1 MATQQGAATF
11 SVIAK
16 DAASTV
22 LRSVGKEMGSLG
34 KTGKAVFKTMAVAV
48 AAVATAIVG
57 ASIAAANFAKKAISA
72 AMQDQAEQTKLI
84 AVLEARGLATEANRK
99 QVDALIK
106 SGQALAFTDS
116 EIRTG
121 LAIATQFTNDFTK
134 AQKILAVAQ
143 DVSRAKGISL
153 EEATSIVGKAFAG
166 NGKAAKQLG
175 IDLTKTTKV
184 LGDKISKDKD
194 GHTVT
199 TKTVGLIKKQIKG
212 QDALNA
218 ISGKFAGVAEKSAKT
233 AQSQFTILGIKI
245 SEAQESIGGAL
256 LPAVLKVFDALQP
269 VVDDLLGELEKR
281 LPDLEAFANTLADEI
296 IAKIPGF
303 IAAAKEALPGIIK
316 GINDFI
322 VGVVNFGTQIVST
335 LGPNG
340 LVTAGLIGIG
350 AKIGGFSGALA
361 AAFTKGF
368 SDIGFGPFQS
378 MLLGTIAG
386 AVTAGVIS
394 GLASAAVTTA
404 ISTLTGQLGT
414 AAATGTATSAA
425 ASIGLFTSAG
435 LAAIAGAVTVATAA
449 LTNAITSSGMTNK
462 VGGNNVIDIFG
473 TTAATLAPTPKTTL
487 TGPSVGTSFG
497 APGKT
502 TVLTNVTVGKG
513 AVTKASSVV
522 SQASRTTGA
531 SRATAR

>member
-48 AAVATAIVG
+48 AAVASAITG
-57 ASIAAANFAKKAISA
+57 AAIAAASFAKKAITA

-84 AVLEARGLATEANRK
+84 AILEARGLATEANKK

-106 SGQALAFTDS
+106 SGQALAFTDG
-116 EIRTG
+116 EIRSG
-121 LAIATQFTNDFTK
+121 LGIATQFTNDFTK

-184 LGDKISKDKD
+184 LGDKITKDKD

-322 VGVVNFGTQIVST
+322 VGVVNFGKEIVST

-368 SDIGFGPFQS
+368 SDIGFGPFAS

-386 AVTAGVIS
+386 AVTAGVVS
-394 GLASAAVTTA
+394 GLASAAVTAA
-404 ISTLTGQLGT
+404 INGASLKLG
-414 AAATGTATSAA
+414 AASAA
-425 ASIGLFTSAG
+425 GVSALAVGAIG
-435 LAAIAGAVTVATAA
+435 LAAAAAAVVIA
-449 LTNAITSSGMTNK
+449 NAIKENMEKPVNSIPLQPEFDAPN
-462 VGGNNVIDIFG
+462 IFDILFPKKGAFG
-473 TTAATLAPTPKTTL
+473 TPGSGLGTNNPMTAKFSTPQPAPKTN
-487 TGPSVGTSFG
+487 VN
-497 APGKT
+497 T
-502 TVLTNVTVGKG
+502 TITVGKG

-522 SQASRTTGA
+522 SQASRTQVP
-531 SRATAR
+531 SRATNR

>member
-116 EIRTG
+116 EIRSG
-121 LAIATQFTNDFTK
+121 LSIATQFTNDFTK

-245 SEAQESIGGAL
+245 GEAQESIGGAL

-340 LVTAGLIGIG
+340 LVTAGLVGIG

-368 SDIGFGPFQS
+368 ADIGLGPFQS
-378 MLLGTIAG
+378 LLLGTIAG
-386 AVTAGVIS
+386 AVTAGLVS
-394 GLASAAVTTA
+394 GLASAAVTAAIGGLTA
-404 ISTLTGQLGT
+404 RIGAATVAGAAASAAA
-414 AAATGTATSAA
+414 AAATAGGAA
-425 ASIGLFTSAG
+425 AGVG
-435 LAAIAGAVTVATAA
+435 GAAIAGAAA
-449 LTNAITSSGMTNK
+449 LPVAIPLLLKAIGFGEGSLAVSGMDPAAIAAAK
-462 VGGNNVIDIFG
+462 AKA
-473 TTAATLAPTPKTTL
+473 AATSVNTTI
-487 TGPSVGTSFG
+487 SI
-497 APGKT
+497 
-502 TVLTNVTVGKG
+502 GKG

-522 SQASRTTGA
+522 SQASRTQVPT
-531 SRATAR
+531 RATAR

>member
-1 MATQQGAATF
+1 
-11 SVIAK
+11 
-16 DAASTV
+16 
-22 LRSVGKEMGSLG
+22 
-34 KTGKAVFKTMAVAV
+34 
-48 AAVATAIVG
+48 
-57 ASIAAANFAKKAISA
+57 
-72 AMQDQAEQTKLI
+72 
-84 AVLEARGLATEANRK
+84 
-99 QVDALIK
+99 
-106 SGQALAFTDS
+106 
-116 EIRTG
+116 
-121 LAIATQFTNDFTK
+121 
-134 AQKILAVAQ
+134 
-143 DVSRAKGISL
+143 
-153 EEATSIVGKAFAG
+153 
-166 NGKAAKQLG
+166 
-175 IDLTKTTKV
+175 
-184 LGDKISKDKD
+184 
-194 GHTVT
+194 
-199 TKTVGLIKKQIKG
+199 
-212 QDALNA
+212 
-218 ISGKFAGVAEKSAKT
+218 
-233 AQSQFTILGIKI
+233 
-245 SEAQESIGGAL
+245 
-256 LPAVLKVFDALQP
+256 
-269 VVDDLLGELEKR
+269 
-281 LPDLEAFANTLADEI
+281 
-296 IAKIPGF
+296 
-303 IAAAKEALPGIIK
+303 
-316 GINDFI
+316 
-322 VGVVNFGTQIVST
+322 
-335 LGPNG
+335 
-340 LVTAGLIGIG
+340 
-350 AKIGGFSGALA
+350 
-361 AAFTKGF
+361 
-368 SDIGFGPFQS
+368 

>member
-48 AAVATAIVG
+48 AAVASAITG
-57 ASIAAANFAKKAISA
+57 AAIAAAKFAKSAISA
-72 AMQDQAEQTKLI
+72 AMQDQAEQAKLI

-116 EIRTG
+116 EIRAG
-121 LAIATQFTNDFTK
+121 LSTATQFTNDFTK

-143 DVSRAKGISL
+143 DVARAKGMSL
-153 EEATSIVGKAFAG
+153 EEATALVGKAFAG
-166 NGKAAKQLG
+166 NAKGAKQLG

-184 LGDKISKDKD
+184 LGDKISKDKN

-199 TKTVGLIKKQIKG
+199 TKTVGLIKKQITG
-212 QDALNA
+212 QEALNA
-218 ISGKFAGVAEKSAKT
+218 ISAKFGGVAEKSART

-245 SEAQESIGGAL
+245 GEAQENIGFAL

-316 GINDFI
+316 GIQDFI
-322 VGVVNFGTQIVST
+322 TGVVNFGTEIVKT
-335 LGPNG
+335 LGPGG
-340 LVTAGLIGIG
+340 LVTAGLVGIG

-368 SDIGFGPFQS
+368 SDIGFGPFQA
-378 MLLGTIAG
+378 MLLGTITG
-386 AVTAGVIS
+386 AVVSGVVT
-394 GLASAAVTTA
+394 GLASAAVTSAITA
-404 ISTLTGQLGT
+404 LTGKLGAAS
-414 AAATGTATSAA
+414 AAALATSAA
-425 ASIGLFTSAG
+425 GALASAGAGAAGAAGAVGGFGAATIAGAAVLPFG
-435 LAAIAGAVTVATAA
+435 LAAGLKALGVTQIAQSG
-449 LTNAITSSGMTNK
+449 LTPAMIAQAQAGNAGKTSVN
-462 VGGNNVIDIFG
+462 
-473 TTAATLAPTPKTTL
+473 TTL
-487 TGPSVGTSFG
+487 QIGR
-497 APGKT
+497 
-502 TVLTNVTVGKG
+502 G

-522 SQASRTTGA
+522 SQASRTQVP